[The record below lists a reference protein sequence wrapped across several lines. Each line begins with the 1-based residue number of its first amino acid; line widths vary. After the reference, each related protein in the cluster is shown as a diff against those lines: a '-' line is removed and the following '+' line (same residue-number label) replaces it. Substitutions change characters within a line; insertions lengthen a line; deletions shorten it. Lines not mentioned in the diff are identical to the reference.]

1 MIVSVIPPGK
11 PARPAEVI
19 TEGEGHLEW
28 ITQEEDKEYRLQPCG
43 QL

>member
-1 MIVSVIPPGK
+1 MIVSVTPRGK

-28 ITQEEDKEYRLQPCG
+28 ITQEDKEYRLQPLD